1 LLNEKEVAMAD
12 LTFDA
17 VICGGGNKALML
29 AMYLSKY
36 AGMSVGIFERRHE
49 IGGGLATEETAAP
62 GFRGNTHA
70 NIILPWYYAPLYR
83 DFPEF
88 WDYGG
93 QYDQY
98 LVSDGAVF
106 KNNGKC
112 LAIYSLKTDPTGER
126 TAKEIAKFSQKD
138 AERWPKVIEL
148 TMSDEVLRVQMDEI
162 FSPHEWKTQPEY
174 MERMVAPFPK
184 VLEAGFN
191 PDSLVLAAAPKRAV
205 QEFFESKELQYCVAR
220 FVVSGARNVNDVS
233 QGAETLGLSGT
244 LATIG
249 YARGGTHQIAH
260 ACHQILVQ
268 NGVKFF
274 THAEV
279 AKAIIENGVAKGIR
293 LTDGTVIGARKVV
306 VSAGLSPAQLCFD
319 LIGRDIIG
327 ETIARRVDNLSTS
340 NIGNLMW
347 YSFALNEAP
356 KYKAAAFNPDIN
368 QTEWLGLA
376 ESADLEHIAREC
388 YYANMGM
395 LPPLHEYNP
404 VIWCHSLADPSYAPP
419 GKHIAQCEMQGPRA
433 SDLPEREWLKLK
445 AKFAEDL
452 VKVWGEYATNINYDN
467 IIGVDTNSPW
477 DNLRMKNL
485 APHGNFSGID
495 QTMSQRGANRPTPE
509 LANHRTPIQN
519 LYCTGGCWH
528 LGSNASVD
536 GAYNCYKIMATDL
549 GLGKPWEEKGKEDP
563 DSLVEATR
571 WAVKKA
577 RESFKTPK

>member
-1 LLNEKEVAMAD
+1 MPD

-126 TAKEIAKFSQKD
+126 TAKEIAKFSQRD
-138 AERWPKVIEL
+138 AEKWPKVIEL

-162 FSPHEWKTQPEY
+162 FSPHEWKTRPEY

-293 LTDGTVIGARKVV
+293 LTDDTVIGARKVV
-306 VSAGLSPAQLCFD
+306 VSAGLSPAQLCFE

-368 QTEWLGLA
+368 KTEWLGLA

-404 VIWCHSLADPSYAPP
+404 VFWCHSLADPSYAPP

-445 AKFAEDL
+445 TKFAEDL
-452 VKVWGEYATNINYDN
+452 IKVWGEYATNINYDN

-528 LGSNASVD
+528 LGSNASAD

>member
-1 LLNEKEVAMAD
+1 MAD

-17 VICGGGNKALML
+17 VVCGGGNKGLML
-29 AMYLSKY
+29 AMYLGKY

-70 NIILPWYYAPLYR
+70 NIILPWYYAPLWR

-88 WDYGG
+88 WNYGG

-98 LVSDGAVF
+98 LVSDGAAF
-106 KNNGKC
+106 RNNDTC
-112 LAIYSLKTDPTGER
+112 LAIYSMKDDPTQEK
-126 TAKEIAKFSQKD
+126 TAREIARFSKKD
-138 AERWPKVIEL
+138 AEKWLKFTGL
-148 TMSDEVLRVQMDEI
+148 AQSDDLQRVTIDNV
-162 FSPHEWKTQPEY
+162 FNPHEWQAAPEY
-174 MERMVAPFPK
+174 MERQMAVYPK
-184 VLEAGFN
+184 ALEIGVD
-191 PDSLVLAAAPKRAV
+191 PDSLVLASTPKRAA
-205 QEFFESKELQYCVAR
+205 QEFFDCKEVQYCLCR
-220 FVVSGARNVNDVS
+220 FVVSGARNVNEPS
-233 QGAETLGLSGT
+233 QGGETLGMIGT
-244 LATIG
+244 LPTIG

-279 AKAIIENGVAKGIR
+279 AKAIIEDGVAKGIR

-306 VSAGLSPAQLCFD
+306 VSAGLSAAQLCFD
-319 LIGRDIIG
+319 LIGRDLIG
-327 ETIARRVDNLSTS
+327 EKIAARVDKLSTS

-347 YSFALNEAP
+347 YSFALNEAA

-368 QTEWLGLA
+368 KTEWLGLA
-376 ESADLEHIAREC
+376 ESADIEHIAREC
-388 YYANMGM
+388 HYANMGM

-419 GKHIAQCEMQGPRA
+419 GKHVAQCEMQGPRA
-433 SDLPEREWLKLK
+433 SDMSEREWLKLK
-445 AKFAEDL
+445 AKFAENL
-452 VKVWGEYATNINYDN
+452 IKVWGQYATNINYDN

-485 APHGNFSGID
+485 SPHGNFSGID
-495 QTMSQRGANRPTPE
+495 QSLSQRGANRPTPE

-519 LYCTGGCWH
+519 IYCTGGYWH
-528 LGSNASVD
+528 LGSNASAD
-536 GAYNCYKIMATDL
+536 GAYNCYKIMAGDL

-563 DSLVEATR
+563 DSLVEMTR
-571 WAVKKA
+571 WAIKKA
-577 RESFKTPK
+577 REAFKTSK